1 MLCFSLI
8 LIDFIDRAHATKF
21 VALHAP
27 EILHSVAMKNFRA
40 IQRKICHTNVQQNR
54 FDSIFAPCSLSV
66 R

>member
-27 EILHSVAMKNFRA
+27 EILHSVAMKIFRA
-40 IQRKICHTNVQQNR
+40 I
-54 FDSIFAPCSLSV
+54 
-66 R
+66 